1 MVDAKSLKLAAVV
14 VGGAVALFV
23 ASFVLRLV
31 GRILSWAVLL
41 GLALAAGYVVYQLYS
56 GWNVAGEELDAAS
69 DATDD
74 VESAQERYA
83 SGELS
88 ESELEAELEGAVD
101 DEWERER
108 GG

>member
-1 MVDAKSLKLAAVV
+1 MVDAKALKLAAVV

-23 ASFVLRLV
+23 ASFVLRWV

-56 GWNVAGEELDAAS
+56 GWSAADEELGTSA

-74 VESAQERYA
+74 VESVQERYA

-88 ESELEAELEGAVD
+88 ESELEAELESAVD
-101 DEWERER
+101 DDRERER